1 MSYPIQPVSSFG
13 DSELYYIYQQ
23 LIDIANNTSGSGG
36 GGATQEQIFE
46 IFNGTNSQGLAESLF
61 FFDGENYLSLANIN
75 AQSMDYLN
83 AIASYTY
90 NYLSV
95 AALGGRKGVATL
107 TVDCL
112 QELTEINPKLSAFYD
127 GSLLSAAEILSN
139 IAFYTN
145 GANNYLNSIDTKL
158 TDNATSTLQTT
169 GNASL
174 LNIETA
180 LTSAKQAE
188 ILSTSTTGSIAHQP
202 HNISFYN
209 SGSAAG
215 TLTVNGTAV
224 SIPAGVSVN
233 YDAGGNG
240 CKFAAGTFS
249 YNATGTTFII
259 SYVR

>member
-36 GGATQEQIFE
+36 GGATQEEIFE
-46 IFNGTNSQGLAESLF
+46 IFNGTNPEGEASSLF
-61 FFDGENYLSLANIN
+61 ATYLDSTKSVAQLLSLIRTKLNDQATASNQTTAN
-75 AQSMDYLN
+75 S
-83 AIASYTY
+83 S
-90 NYLSV
+90 LS
-95 AALGGRKGVATL
+95 
-107 TVDCL
+107 
-112 QELTEINPKLSAFYD
+112 
-127 GSLLSAAEILSN
+127 
-139 IAFYTN
+139 
-145 GANNYLNSIDTKL
+145 SIDTKL
-158 TDNATSTLQTT
+158 SSQATASNQTT